1 MSRRLMSAAVLA
13 LAIAAPARIARADIT
28 SSSVISAFHGQ
39 FVVSKDELPEGKNDR
54 ETIQKIRAV
63 QLKEL
68 VGTSSGGGKDDVTS
82 WHFHYTAFLSR
93 TGAKTLK
100 LDFFNGKQ
108 LSADQRLS
116 DVDPKNT
123 VLSGDISIDE
133 DQGLNKG
140 RTYTVQLITDND
152 QVVCSTQLTMK

>member
-1 MSRRLMSAAVLA
+1 MSRRLMSAAILA
-13 LAIAAPARIARADIT
+13 MAIAAPARIARADI
-28 SSSVISAFHGQ
+28 SSSNVISAFRGQ
-39 FVVSKDELPEGKNDR
+39 LVISKDELPEGKNDR
-54 ETIQKIRAV
+54 ETIQKIKAV

-68 VGTSSGGGKDDVTS
+68 VGAATGDGKEDVVS
-82 WHFHYTAFLSR
+82 WHFHYTAFLTR
-93 TGAKTLK
+93 TGAKSLK
-100 LDFFNGKQ
+100 LEFMNGKQ

-116 DVDPKNT
+116 DVDPKNA

-140 RTYTVQLITDND
+140 RTYTVQLVTDND